1 MSKKRLRKSSR
12 NKLVAGVCTGLADYL
27 NIDVTILRIAWIILV
42 LFYGVGILAYI
53 ILWIVMPRS

>member
-12 NKLVAGVCTGLADYL
+12 NKLVAGVCSGLADYL
-27 NIDVTILRIAWIILV
+27 NIDVTILRIVWIILV
-42 LFYGVGILAYI
+42 LFYGIGILAYI

>member
-12 NKLVAGVCTGLADYL
+12 NKLVAGVCSGLADYL
-27 NIDVTILRIAWIILV
+27 NIDVTILRIAWILLV

>member
-12 NKLVAGVCTGLADYL
+12 NKLVAGVCSGLADYL
-27 NIDVTILRIAWIILV
+27 NIDVTILRIAWLILV

>member
-12 NKLVAGVCTGLADYL
+12 NKLVAGVCSGLADYL